1 MFSQAGEMEFY
12 SQQQYKEVP
21 HSTNKVCT
29 LFCLYICVND
39 THFGVTCTCMI
50 SSCFCLNGPC
60 IVNIQLSFMK
70 KITAEQ
76 FLEKKFGKES
86 LQYNTFC
93 KRNTFYMKWMT
104 DLRVKIDG

>member
-1 MFSQAGEMEFY
+1 
-12 SQQQYKEVP
+12 
-21 HSTNKVCT
+21 
-29 LFCLYICVND
+29 
-39 THFGVTCTCMI
+39 
-50 SSCFCLNGPC
+50 
-60 IVNIQLSFMK
+60 MK
-70 KITAEQ
+70 KITADQ